1 MIRVITEPVRGG
13 RGDLEMAAYKVA
25 TFAKTHPGQWCQT
38 DELPCNYAGRITS
51 GMAREFQ
58 PETEWQTSQ
67 KGGLLSVRYLGPGA
81 VYRDVR
87 VRGVGRDARRP
98 GVDILTGHRERVS

>member
-1 MIRVITEPVRGG
+1 MIWTVSEPEQVNSE
-13 RGDLEMAAYKVA
+13 DQAIAAYRLA
-25 TFAKTHPGQWCQT
+25 TYARERPGEWVQT
-38 DELPCNYAGRITS
+38 DELSATYAKWIRRGN
-51 GMAREFQ
+51 AREFQ